1 VSDRPGLDA
10 GQVATHP
17 QRDSA
22 RGWRSRAVI
31 ETETIAA
38 VLSRRAAIE
47 AEHFSPAELRAL
59 AGRHVQSLAGRLALK
74 RALCR
79 LLGVNG
85 PGARLEPRD
94 FVIAEG
100 PNGAP
105 MLGRLPAA
113 LQTEP
118 EARRGLLFV
127 SIAHTKAQAVGLAVH
142 QRPMDDPAAALPR
155 AGGVL

>member
-1 VSDRPGLDA
+1 VSDRPGLAA
-10 GQVATHP
+10 GLVATHP

-105 MLGRLPAA
+105 
-113 LQTEP
+113 TEP